1 MTYMHKTAF
10 ITGASQG
17 IGRGIALRLAKNGYD
32 IAFTYHTE
40 LDKAKS
46 LKKQIESLGKRC
58 YFYQAN
64 LEEKQA
70 PINVTQSAIHDLG
83 HLDVLICNAGST
95 EFTSI
100 KTLDVDVIDYTYQLN
115 YRSYLLST
123 KIAANHMIEHG
134 IHGRILYTSST
145 RGIRAYPNDAIYGS
159 LKAALNRL
167 VQSLALELAE
177 HKITVNAIA
186 PGATAN
192 RNNYTDDD
200 LKQGHISTLVPLK
213 RRGKPDDIAGLVTYL
228 VSPDASYITGETI
241 RVDGGLILYGPDEH
255 HDKE

>member
-1 MTYMHKTAF
+1 MHKTAF

-17 IGRGIALRLAKNGYD
+17 IGRGIALRLAKDGYD

-46 LKKQIESLGKRC
+46 LKETIESFGQRC
-58 YFYQAN
+58 FFYQAN
-64 LEEKQA
+64 LEDKHV
-70 PINVTQSAIHDLG
+70 PITVTQSAINDLG
-83 HLDVLICNAGST
+83 HLDVLICNAGTT

-100 KTLDVDVIDYTYQLN
+100 KTLDVDIIDYTYQLN

-123 KIAANHMIEHG
+123 KVAANHMIEQG
-134 IHGRILYTSST
+134 IQGRIIYTSST

-167 VQSLALELAE
+167 VQSLAIELAE

-192 RNNYTDDD
+192 RNDYSDAE
-200 LKQGHISTLVPLK
+200 LRQGHISTLVPLK

-228 VSPDASYITGETI
+228 VSPDANYITGEII
-241 RVDGGLILYGPDEH
+241 RVDGGLILYGPDEQ
-255 HDKE
+255 HD